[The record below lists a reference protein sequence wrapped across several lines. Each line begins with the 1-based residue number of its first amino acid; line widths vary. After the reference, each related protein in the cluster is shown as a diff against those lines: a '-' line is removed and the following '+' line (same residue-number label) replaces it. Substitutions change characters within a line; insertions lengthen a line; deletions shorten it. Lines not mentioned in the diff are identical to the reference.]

1 MDFEFYREKLN
12 EEPGIEPGKPK
23 TWSAIKSKLVA
34 YRREWLEEAGKDVKN
49 LSELAV
55 AIGINKFLHVITL
68 ENGKVAIYDPDQG
81 YYIKNYKFAYKLIHI
96 LQPTFNETKCRN
108 VLFMLAS
115 MDRKYGAM
123 DFEPEYQDVRRYVLV
138 KNGIYDKKIRH
149 FYLLITDLSILALL
163 KQNLFRTLLPQPLM
177 VGTLSRGY

>member
-68 ENGKVAIYDPDQG
+68 ETGKWLSMIQ
-81 YYIKNYKFAYKLIHI
+81 
-96 LQPTFNETKCRN
+96 TKDITSRTIN
-108 VLFMLAS
+108 
-115 MDRKYGAM
+115 
-123 DFEPEYQDVRRYVLV
+123 
-138 KNGIYDKKIRH
+138 
-149 FYLLITDLSILALL
+149 LLI
-163 KQNLFRTLLPQPLM
+163 N
-177 VGTLSRGY
+177 